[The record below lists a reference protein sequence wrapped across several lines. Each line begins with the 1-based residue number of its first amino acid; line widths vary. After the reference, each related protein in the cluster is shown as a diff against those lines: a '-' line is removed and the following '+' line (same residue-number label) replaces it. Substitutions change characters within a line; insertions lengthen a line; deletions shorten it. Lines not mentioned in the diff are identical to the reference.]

1 MSTHNLRRGNR
12 GWQGLRLGIN
22 QVYVL
27 FVKDSVRK
35 LFLKAVL
42 IQELFD
48 SPRYNGLLK
57 DLIDMGSP

>member
-1 MSTHNLRRGNR
+1 LRRGNR

>member
-1 MSTHNLRRGNR
+1 LRRGNR

-42 IQELFD
+42 VEELFD
-48 SPRYNGLLK
+48 SPRYDGLL
-57 DLIDMGSP
+57 